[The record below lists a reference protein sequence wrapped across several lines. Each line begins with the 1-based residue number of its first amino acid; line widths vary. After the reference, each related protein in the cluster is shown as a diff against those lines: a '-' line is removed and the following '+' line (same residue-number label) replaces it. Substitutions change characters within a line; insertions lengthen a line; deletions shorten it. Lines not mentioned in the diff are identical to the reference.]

1 MHNRIKF
8 AIRSSN
14 RLSFMAAVNDY
25 LMRGYRIKKIVILR
39 RWLFWYKYIAIL
51 KSDIIKI
58 PSVDINIGPVSDKD
72 G

>member
-1 MHNRIKF
+1 
-8 AIRSSN
+8 
-14 RLSFMAAVNDY
+14 MAAVNDY